1 MNKDVSIEFEI
12 RALLNNF
19 WILKE
24 NQPELYY
31 SIKKKQ
37 DIIKNFVMKNLG
49 SKLIFHDRFIKLEKL
64 PQSLDGSNGL
74 SSFILPL
81 DYVILCLVLLFLED
95 KMRGEF
101 FTLSNLIDYVK
112 NTAITMELDNV
123 PNWDLARD
131 RRSLLRVIDFLEDKV
146 VIKTLDQE
154 KTSFKDNQN
163 TEALYQATGLSNY
176 VMRLFN
182 NDIFS
187 YQQEGDFLRDEWVNQ
202 EEDKGDVRRFK
213 VYRNLMYTPASFSS
227 EMSLSELD
235 YIKKLRGHMDSEFK
249 SLGYTLE
256 VTRNMAFLYEYET
269 NQSKSNFPN
278 NKKISDIVLMVNK
291 KLYEMIL
298 NEEIILD
305 DTEIGFIKKESLEVL
320 FKNIKNNEQIY
331 LSKYFNDLPFDK
343 FFEEVTDYMVF
354 YSFLR
359 NRDDCFEIMPSIAR
373 FQGKLVRMEEN
384 NQIGLFGGE
393 IDV

>member
-291 KLYEMIL
+291 KLYDMIL

-305 DTEIGFIKKESLEVL
+305 DNEIGFIKKESLEVL

-331 LSKYFNDLPFDK
+331 LSKYFNDLPLDK